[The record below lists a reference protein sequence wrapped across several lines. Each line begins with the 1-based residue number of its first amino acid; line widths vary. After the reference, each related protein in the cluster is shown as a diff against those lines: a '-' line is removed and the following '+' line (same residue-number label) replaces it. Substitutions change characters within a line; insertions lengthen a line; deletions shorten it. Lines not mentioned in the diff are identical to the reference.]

1 MKQYY
6 FRLLLVS
13 IIALMTFTLNAQI
26 QKAQYSI
33 KNLDSLLAKK
43 VVYPLDA
50 LRASVEGD
58 VIISFYVT
66 KEGKLENPGV
76 EKTPDFLLSKTSMEV
91 VRGTN
96 ERWIP
101 AKEGENPISKRYLI
115 VFRYR
120 IYSNSYPPKYK
131 PNAERQFNKAN
142 YTKALKLYDDA
153 IEENPYDKD
162 LFFVR
167 SKTKEALGDTVGAVN
182 DIAEYNRLDEE
193 IMAVVDMYAIATQ
206 KTITRTV
213 SSTSRVM

>member
-58 VIISFYVT
+58 VII
-66 KEGKLENPGV
+66 
-76 EKTPDFLLSKTSMEV
+76 SMEV